1 MWGHYGP
8 KIVRVVLG
16 PLNETLGSIV
26 DIIWWY
32 RFFFYGGLCPIYFSR
47 VLGSNGSIFVF

>member
-8 KIVRVVLG
+8 KIVKVFLG
-16 PLNETLGSIV
+16 PLNKTLGSIV